1 MLRKKPEPVFQQYA
15 DDNDEDDEATEEPG
29 EEEVIPTRY
38 GYNVVDFLSNY
49 QQVFLQH
56 GALGWGRIL
65 HLTADMICSEGYT
78 KWRQFSYTYALEHIG
93 LASPRIFVYLEKRH
107 DEIALQIDKFPTE
120 VLYGRPE
127 FQRIVGEVAIILNTQ
142 PRKTRLALP
151 KVPQNILGTFWI
163 NTQRKSPETAV
174 VRRIWKHDTDSPE
187 RAIGANHMLAAC
199 TEMAT
204 EKALFW
210 MRWSLDE
217 DKRKLREKENLD
229 MNKRG
234 GGMFL
239 ARCVIEAYKDLAAQQ
254 RIRMHEE
261 FQMLSRM
268 YMRDGNYFSARQRTD
283 VLVLMIQII
292 CEVPRWKVP
301 AAIPLAKDETALKT
315 VIAQAPIFFKEV
327 LAKPA
332 VEEKIW
338 KYAKKRT
345 IKPETKK
352 EKSQEEQIDEIYKAF
367 YKGIM

>member
-1 MLRKKPEPVFQQYA
+1 MLRKKPEPIFQQYIEE
-15 DDNDEDDEATEEPG
+15 NDEDDEAAEEAP
-29 EEEVIPTRY
+29 EEVIPTRY
-38 GYNVVDFLSNY
+38 GYNIVDFLSNY

-65 HLTADMICSEGYT
+65 HLTADMVCSEGYT
-78 KWRQFSYTYALEHIG
+78 KWRQFTYTYAMEHIG
-93 LASPRIFVYLEKRH
+93 LASPRIFVYLERRH
-107 DEIALQIDKFPTE
+107 DEIAKEIDKYPTE
-120 VLYGRPE
+120 TLYARPE
-127 FQRIVGEVAIILNTQ
+127 FQRVVGEIAIILNTQ

-151 KVPQNILGTFWI
+151 KVPANILGTHWI
-163 NTQRKSPETAV
+163 HTQRKSAETAV
-174 VRRIWKHDTDSPE
+174 VRRIWKHDTDSRE
-187 RAIGANHMLAAC
+187 RAVAANHMLAASA
-199 TEMAT
+199 EMAT

-217 DKRKLREKENLD
+217 DKRKLKEKENLD
-229 MNKRG
+229 VNKRG

-254 RIRMHEE
+254 KIRMHEE
-261 FQMLSRM
+261 FQMIARM

-283 VLVLMIQII
+283 LLVLMIQII

-301 AAIPLAKDETALKT
+301 AAVPLAKDETALKI

-327 LAKPA
+327 LAKPP

-338 KYAKKRT
+338 KYAKKR
-345 IKPETKK
+345 IMKPETKK
-352 EKSQEEQIDEIYKAF
+352 EKSQEDQIDEIYKSF

>member
-1 MLRKKPEPVFQQYA
+1 MLRKKPEPVFQNYIE
-15 DDNDEDDEATEEPG
+15 DNDEDEEVVEESP
-29 EEEVIPTRY
+29 EEVIPTRY
-38 GYNVVDFLSNY
+38 GYNIVDFLGNY

-56 GALGWGRIL
+56 GHLGWGRLL
-65 HLTADMICSEGYT
+65 HLTADMICSEGYA
-78 KWRQFSYTYALEHIG
+78 KWRQFVYSYALEHIA
-93 LASPRIFVYLEKRH
+93 LASPRIFVYLEKRF
-107 DEIALQIDKFPTE
+107 DELAKEIDKYPTE
-120 VLYGRPE
+120 TLYARAE
-127 FQRIVGEVAIILNTQ
+127 FQRVVGEMAIILNTQ
-142 PRKTRLALP
+142 PRKTRLIPP
-151 KVPQNILGTFWI
+151 KVPQTILGTQWI
-163 NTQRKSPETAV
+163 NSQRKSPETAV
-174 VRRIWKHDTDSPE
+174 VRRMWKHDTDSPE
-187 RAIGANHMLAAC
+187 RAVAANHMLAAC

-210 MRWSLDE
+210 MRWSLEE

-239 ARCVIEAYKDLAAQQ
+239 ARCIIEAYKDLAAQQ
-254 RIRMHEE
+254 KIRMHEE
-261 FQMLSRM
+261 FQTLSRM
-268 YMRDGNYFSARQRTD
+268 YVRDGNYFSARQRTD
-283 VLVLMIQII
+283 ILILMIQII

-301 AAIPLAKDETALKT
+301 AAVPLAKDETALKL

-327 LAKPA
+327 LVKPP

-338 KYAKKRT
+338 KYAKKKA